1 MNMLLTEKER
11 LEKERLAWIAT
22 LLSRGSEGDW
32 RVRMSIALALG
43 DSEEFLKWMLNQEE
57 VK

>member
-1 MNMLLTEKER
+1 MNILLTEKER
-11 LEKERLAWIAT
+11 LSWIAT

-32 RVRMSIALALG
+32 RVHVSIALALG

>member
-11 LEKERLAWIAT
+11 FSWIAT

-43 DSEEFLKWMLNQEE
+43 DSEEFLKWILMQEE

>member
-11 LEKERLAWIAT
+11 LSWIAT